1 MAERI
6 VEAEPKDEDREAE
19 GALRPR
25 WLGEFCGQAKV
36 KEKLTVF
43 LEAAKGRREPLDHVL
58 LSGPPGLGKTT
69 LAHVIANEMG
79 AQIRCTSGPAIE
91 RQGDMA
97 AILTN
102 LDEST
107 ILFVDEVHRLPRA
120 VEEILYPAMEDFHVD
135 VVLGKGP
142 SARSLRLGL
151 QRFTLVGA
159 TTRSGLLSSP
169 LRERFG
175 IVHNLEFYSVDEL
188 TEIVMRSAGILGVPI
203 DPEGA
208 GEIGARSRGTARLA
222 NRFLRRVRDFAQV
235 RSDGSITLKVAQD
248 ALALLE
254 IDSAGLDAFDRRFL
268 RLMLEK
274 FGGGPVGVETL
285 AASLGEERDILEEVC
300 EPYLLHAGLIART
313 PRGRVATS
321 LAYTHLG
328 ISVPDDDQG
337 RLL

>member
-1 MAERI
+1 MNERI
-6 VEAEPKDEDREAE
+6 AAAEPKDEDREAE
-19 GALRPR
+19 GTLRPR
-25 WLGEFCGQAKV
+25 WLKEFCGQSRV
-36 KEKLTVF
+36 KEKLEVF
-43 LEAAKGRREPLDHVL
+43 LEAAMGRQEPLDHVL

-107 ILFVDEVHRLPRA
+107 ILFVDEVHRLPRP
-120 VEEILYPAMEDFHVD
+120 VEEILYPALEDYHVD

-142 SARSLRLGL
+142 SARSLRLAL

-175 IVHNLEFYSVDEL
+175 IVHNLEFYTIDEL
-188 TEIVMRSAGILGVPI
+188 TQIVMRSAQILGIPI
-203 DPEGA
+203 EPGGA
-208 GEIGARSRGTARLA
+208 QEIGARSRGTARLA

-235 RSDGSITLKVAQD
+235 RGDGEITLAIAED

-254 IDSAGLDAFDRRFL
+254 VDSVGLDAFDRRFL
-268 RLMLEK
+268 RLIVEK

-300 EPYLLHAGLIART
+300 EPYLLHAGFIART
-313 PRGRVATS
+313 PRGRVVTS
-321 LAYTHLG
+321 LAYKHMG
-328 ISVPDDDQG
+328 FPIPDVDQG